1 MFFVVSVFLLHFFI
15 SNKVYTWVPG
25 LVFLVDDLI
34 MLCLWLCLRIF
45 QLYFPINKLRNL
57 ALENARTEFI
67 FQVDVDFILSDNL
80 EADVISTI
88 ECGFFSADQKV

>member
-1 MFFVVSVFLLHFFI
+1 
-15 SNKVYTWVPG
+15 
-25 LVFLVDDLI
+25 
-34 MLCLWLCLRIF
+34 MLNVC

-80 EADVISTI
+80 EADVVSAI
-88 ECGFFSADQKV
+88 ESGFFSNAEKVKKCSFCF